1 MTNAMKKILIP
12 TDFSETARDA
22 YAYALDYCKN
32 LDGVCS
38 VKVVHVFMP
47 EAASTPTFIP
57 PVQEFMELKEQTL
70 KEFAHNISGK
80 PANVEAVETE
90 QLIGFP
96 GDEII
101 ELSKEF
107 DLIIMGTTGDGG
119 FLEKLFGSVSTIV
132 AQRAHCPVLLVPHG
146 AKYTRPGQILY
157 SSSADAADERL
168 IEQLI
173 LFNKPFQARIHF
185 VHVEREGDAAFSKSK
200 EEIFEELFEAGE
212 PPFAFEFAN
221 IKSADIDASI
231 NQYAEVEKIDLIV
244 MATRHRSFWEQLFH
258 KSQTKQM
265 ALHTHLPMLVLHQGD

>member
-1 MTNAMKKILIP
+1 MKKILIP

-22 YAYALDYCKN
+22 YAYALDYCKA
-32 LDGVCS
+32 LGEPCS
-38 VKVVHVFMP
+38 IKVVHVFMP

-70 KEFAHNISGK
+70 KEFAHSIAEK
-80 PANVEAVETE
+80 PANVEEIKTE

-96 GDEII
+96 GDEVI
-101 ELSKEF
+101 ELSKTF

-132 AQRAHCPVLLVPHG
+132 AQRAHCAVLLVPHG
-146 AKYTRPGQILY
+146 TKFNTPGQILY
-157 SSSADAADERL
+157 SSSAEASDERL
-168 IEQLI
+168 IEQLV
-173 LFNKPFQARIHF
+173 LFNEPFKARLHF

-200 EEIFEELFEAGE
+200 EEIFEELFHDGE

-221 IKSADIDASI
+221 IKSAEVEAAI
-231 NQYAEVEKIDLIV
+231 NLYADEEKIDLIV
-244 MATRHRSFWEQLFH
+244 MATRQRSFWEQLFH

-265 ALHTHLPMLVLHQGD
+265 ALHARLPILILHPGD

>member
-1 MTNAMKKILIP
+1 MKKILIP

-32 LDGVCS
+32 LGDPCG

-57 PVQEFMELKEQTL
+57 PVQEFMELKEKTL
-70 KEFAHNISGK
+70 KEFAHNLAVEK
-80 PANVEAVETE
+80 PANVGEVETE

-101 ELSKEF
+101 ELSKTF

-146 AKYTRPGQILY
+146 AKYTAPEQILY

-173 LFNKPFQARIHF
+173 HFNKPFQARIHF

-221 IKSADIDASI
+221 IKSPEIDTSI
-231 NQYAEVEKIDLIV
+231 NQYAEMEKIDLIV

-258 KSQTKQM
+258 KSQTKKM

>member
-1 MTNAMKKILIP
+1 MKKILIP

-32 LDGVCS
+32 LEEPCS

-101 ELSKEF
+101 ELSKTF

-132 AQRAHCPVLLVPHG
+132 SQRAHCPVLLVPNG
-146 AKYTRPGQILY
+146 IKYQAPGQILY
-157 SSSADAADERL
+157 SSSAEASDERL
-168 IEQLI
+168 IEQLV

-200 EEIFEELFEAGE
+200 EEIFEELFDNGE

-221 IKSADIDASI
+221 IKSADIEASI
-231 NQYAEVEKIDLIV
+231 NQYAEMEKIDMIV
-244 MATRHRSFWEQLFH
+244 MATRQRSFWEQLFH
-258 KSQTKQM
+258 KSHTKQM
-265 ALHTHLPMLVLHQGD
+265 ALHARLPLLILHPGD